1 VRSALP
7 LDEGRA
13 FRVYWS
19 MSFSAPTQTPDL
31 ACGKIRTMILE
42 SIETHHFRNLSG
54 TILWGSGL
62 NIILGNNGQGKTN
75 WLEGIYL
82 LSRTKSFRTQRLQES
97 IRFGQEMAFVR
108 GNVSSGELLRDL
120 QVTLQDNTKAISVN
134 GKKEQLVRYL
144 AQLQVF
150 AFTSDEL
157 EVVRGTPEARRRFI
171 DRGVASLRPAYVQT
185 LSNYKKVVKQ
195 KNRILQD
202 SLETGLGLVETE
214 DLLAPWNEQLV
225 SLAHQIH
232 QARTDY
238 IGRINEV
245 LERGLFERRE
255 IHIRYVSSLEGKGD
269 LYDYEALLDHRLRL
283 RFEAELSAGR
293 ALVGPHRDD
302 LEILLEG
309 HEMRVYGSAG
319 QQRSALLLLDL
330 AAISVYN
337 SWHDEYPLFL
347 IDDVDAEL
355 DEKRINRLLEY
366 LEGRTQTFITTSK
379 RAHVQTFLSRAS
391 VYEIE
396 DGVTNGEPK
405 IDSVSKAIA

>member
-1 VRSALP
+1 
-7 LDEGRA
+7 
-13 FRVYWS
+13 
-19 MSFSAPTQTPDL
+19 
-31 ACGKIRTMILE
+31 MILE
-42 SIETHHFRNLSG
+42 SIEAHHFRNLSG
-54 TILWGSGL
+54 TILWSSGL
-62 NIILGNNGQGKTN
+62 NIIFGNNGHGKTN

-97 IRFGQEMAFVR
+97 IRFGEQMAYVS
-108 GNVSSGELLRDL
+108 GKVSSGELRRDL
-120 QVTLQDNTKAISVN
+120 QVTLQGSTKSIWVN
-134 GKKEQLVRYL
+134 GKREQLVRYL
-144 AQLQVF
+144 GQLQVF

-157 EVVRGTPEARRRFI
+157 EVVRGMPEARRRFI

-185 LSNYKKVVKQ
+185 LSDYKRVLKQ

-202 SLETGLGLVETE
+202 SIDTEMSSGETR

-225 SLAHQIH
+225 NLANQIH
-232 QARTDY
+232 LARTDY
-238 IGRINEV
+238 IGLINDV

-255 IHIRYVSSLEGKGD
+255 IQIRYVSSLEGKGN
-269 LYDYEALLDHRLRL
+269 LHDYESLLDHRLHLRL
-283 RFEAELSAGR
+283 EAEISAGR

-337 SWHDEYPLFL
+337 SCHHDYPLFL

-355 DEKRINRLLEY
+355 DEERINSLLEY
-366 LEGRTQTFITTSK
+366 LDGRTQTFVTTSK
-379 RAHVQTFLSRAS
+379 RSHVQAFMSRAS

-396 DGVTNGEPK
+396 DGNVTSGEQK
-405 IDSVSKAIA
+405 TDSISTALA